1 MLGEVRKEKYGTKTI
16 EIFLPYSLNGVYV
29 LSKKSEKIEELV
41 KDIENLFPLKKPLN
55 KFFLDLLQDKEMLDS
70 LVLSGQE
77 QSFEDMYS
85 DDNFN
90 LFKET
95 LHELKEV
102 YEYAP
107 THMNELGYSNRFIKD
122 LHHALFGK
130 NISFYPG
137 EFRKVQSFV
146 GDAIEN
152 ASYIPPDIQTMQ
164 DNMDEMELFMHRDDL
179 SVYVKASLLY
189 YQIMANLP
197 FLIGNQ
203 EIARMASQLYMIEFD
218 GLNHYIPLSK
228 HLVKV
233 EDERIKAMNLGDIN
247 IFVIAFLEALKNS
260 LIDANKMISSYNNL
274 KKRQQ
279 KVIEN
284 SNHTI
289 YQKRRLME
297 VLHQSHKTIY
307 LNSEPLE
314 ERFGVLSK
322 TIIKRYRLLME
333 LGVLKCKTTFFS
345 KLYYNQKMKNIFKWK

>member
-1 MLGEVRKEKYGTKTI
+1 MLGEVRKEKYGTKI
-16 EIFLPYSLNGVYV
+16 IDIFLPYSLNGVYV
-29 LSKKSEKIEELV
+29 LSKKSERIEELV
-41 KDIENLFPLKKPLN
+41 QEIEELFPLKTPLN

-70 LVLSGQE
+70 LTLSGQE

-90 LFKET
+90 LFRET
-95 LHELKEV
+95 LLELKGV

-107 THMNELGYSNRFIKD
+107 KHMNKLGYSNRFLKD
-122 LHHALFGK
+122 LHHALFEK
-130 NISFYPG
+130 NVSFYPG

-146 GDAIEN
+146 GNSIEE

-179 SVYVKASLLY
+179 SVYIKSSLLY

-203 EIARMASQLYMIEFD
+203 EIARIVSQLYLIEFD
-218 GLNHYIPLSK
+218 GLSHYIPLSK
-228 HLVKV
+228 HLVKI
-233 EDERIKAMNLGDIN
+233 EDERIRSMNAGDIN

-260 LIDANKMISSYNNL
+260 ITDANKMITAYNNL

-279 KVIEN
+279 KAIEH

-314 ERFGVLSK
+314 ERFDVLNK
-322 TIIKRYRLLME
+322 TIVKRYRLLMD
-333 LGVLKCKTTFFS
+333 LGIIKCKQTFFS
-345 KLYYNQKMKNIFKWK
+345 KLYFNQKMFNIFK